1 MKMMKKYLFVL
12 AGMMASL
19 QMLGQ
24 GFRTPGDGSTWT
36 LTRLSET
43 EGSGVSVANDGF
55 VFTMTTDVTIAPE
68 DVFTLEPQ
76 KEVRMADGVRLEI
89 LGPCSLDAGDFTTSF
104 YPLDSEAQPYGLWV
118 EGTDRVTVRNVSF
131 DGVGLSGHVA
141 GGMDIVDCLFM
152 NHNAKSASYALS
164 MAPHLSSY
172 RVENCSFFDCGRSAI
187 GSGANI
193 CIDLTVRG
201 CTFIGNGT
209 SNRNYPQLNLTVG
222 QNVEISHNRIIG
234 NREHTMVGGIVV
246 ANMMGFNGD
255 FHTLISDNVIEDN
268 RFGVAV
274 YTNQTASVVNNVIRN
289 NNTEVNP
296 MNGGSGINVYDPYGM
311 QQTRIEGN
319 YIEGNLWGITV
330 VGAKEVNV
338 GKTDADA
345 PDYNPG
351 RNTFL
356 NNGFGGAVYDLY
368 NNSANTVYAQG
379 NYWKTAVTQDAQG
392 IEDVIFHKVDN
403 ASLGEVIFTPWITD
417 DQTLVESVDVAAPAE
432 DGAVYGI
439 NGVRRSEWQKGI
451 NLVRRNGKVIKV
463 IR

>member
-1 MKMMKKYLFVL
+1 MKKYLFLL

-19 QMLGQ
+19 QMLAQ
-24 GFRTPGDGSTWT
+24 GFKTYGDGSTWT

-43 EGSGVSVANDGF
+43 EGSGVIASNDGAL
-55 VFTMTTDVTIAPE
+55 FTMTTDVTIAAE
-68 DVFTLEPQ
+68 DVFTLETQ

-104 YPLDSEAQPYGLWV
+104 YPLDNEAQPYGLWV

-131 DGVGLSGHVA
+131 EGVGLSGHVA

-164 MAPHLSSY
+164 MAPHLSNY
-172 RVENCSFFDCGRSAI
+172 RVENCSFFDCQRSAI

-222 QNVEISHNRIIG
+222 SDVVITNNRIIG

-246 ANMMGFNGD
+246 ANMMGFTGTYN
-255 FHTLISDNVIEDN
+255 TLIENNVIEDN
-268 RFGVAV
+268 RFGLATYVGQNAV
-274 YTNQTASVVNNVIRN
+274 IRGNVIRN

-296 MNGGSGINVYDPYGM
+296 MNGGSGINIYDPYM
-311 QQTRIEGN
+311 IQTTRIEDN
-319 YIEGNLWGITV
+319 WIEGNLWGITV
-330 VGAKEVNV
+330 VGGAVVNI
-338 GKTDADA
+338 GKTDDPTAE
-345 PDYNPG
+345 DYNPG
-351 RNTFL
+351 NNTFY
-356 NNGFGGAVYDLY
+356 NNGFDGNVYDLY
-368 NNSANTVYAQG
+368 NNSTNTVYAQG
-379 NYWKTAVTQDAQG
+379 NFWKTAMTQDESG
-392 IEDVIFHKVDN
+392 IENVIFHKNDD
-403 ASLGEVIFTPWITD
+403 ASLGEVIFNNWKTEDATAIR
-417 DQTLVESVDVAAPAE
+417 QAESDCSSSAI
-432 DGAVYGI
+432 YTI
-439 NGVRRSEWQKGI
+439 NGVRVNEMQKGVNI
-451 NLVRRNGKVIKV
+451 IRRGGKTMKV